1 MKGKS
6 TVKIGLLVV
15 FLSVALYIGDMF
27 LGNPIS
33 YGIVKW
39 HSQRYLQE
47 TYPQWDLRVDSIYH
61 DWYSGG
67 GYDVRVVSDTSRDT
81 RFELAYGRL
90 GNLHWDGYEMMVA
103 SGRSTLSRLYD
114 EYDALVADALKG
126 VYDSNG
132 RKAGLYVVDEYT
144 GEPGPLTVGLDMVDL
159 GLNMAELELD
169 RDYDM
174 AALGAEYGYLDVCLY
189 VAEEELNT
197 QAAAGRLLEIK
208 NAMEQA
214 EVGFVA
220 IDLFMTVENTKDSSQ
235 SLGIKGIT
243 PADLEAENVPARL
256 EEMRLEQLAYWNGP
270 KTE

>member
-1 MKGKS
+1 MIGKN

-47 TYPQWDLRVDSIYH
+47 TYPQWDLRVASIYH

-90 GNLHWDGYEMMVA
+90 GKLHWDGYEMMVA

-126 VYDSNG
+126 IYDSKG
-132 RKAGLYVVDEYT
+132 RKAGLYVMDEYT
-144 GEPGPLTVGLDMVDL
+144 GEPGPLTVGLDM
-159 GLNMAELELD
+159 AELELD
-169 RDYDM
+169 RDYDV

-197 QAAAGRLLEIK
+197 QVAAGRLLEIK

-243 PADLEAENVPARL
+243 PADLEAEDVAARL
-256 EEMRLEQLAYWNGP
+256 EEMRLEQLDYWNGP

>member
-67 GYDVRVVSDTSRDT
+67 GYNVRVVSDTSRDT

-90 GNLHWDGYEMMVA
+90 GKLHWDGYEMMVA

-126 VYDSNG
+126 VYDSKG

-144 GEPGPLTVGLDMVDL
+144 GEPGLLSVGIDM
-159 GLNMAELELD
+159 AQLELD
-169 RDYDM
+169 ADYDV
-174 AALGAEYGYLDVCLY
+174 AALGTQYGYLDVSLY
-189 VAEEELNT
+189 VAAEDLNT
-197 QAAAGRLLEIK
+197 EVAAQRLLEIK
-208 NAMEQA
+208 RAMETA
-214 EVGFVA
+214 GVGYA
-220 IDLFMTVENTKDSSQ
+220 RIDLFMTVEDGKDPNA
-235 SLGIKGIT
+235 SLGIHSIT

-256 EEMRLEQLAYWNGP
+256 EEVRLEQLDYWNGP